1 MHRLIALDVDG
12 TLLDSTHRLTP
23 RVQAAVRAA
32 RARGIHVALATGKL
46 LRSAADLV
54 SALALAGPQIT
65 NNGATIMP
73 AEGGAPLN
81 FWPLEP
87 EALAATL
94 AAVRRAD
101 PTLDIAWYTPD
112 DILTDAPPGPLD
124 AVLAAYH
131 ETPLRRVAAL
141 DARPAALP
149 APAKLLVTG
158 APERLAALRAAVT
171 PPLAGLT
178 RIITTTPDFLEF
190 FSLRASKGIALEA
203 VTARLGLRREEVLA
217 IGDGENDIALL
228 EAAGTAVAMG
238 NAVPALRAHATATT
252 ASNDADGVALAIETL
267 LAGGTLPPAL

>member
-1 MHRLIALDVDG
+1 V
-12 TLLDSTHRLTP
+12 
-23 RVQAAVRAA
+23 
-32 RARGIHVALATGKL
+32 
-46 LRSAADLV
+46 
-54 SALALAGPQIT
+54 GPQIT

-73 AEGGAPLN
+73 AEGGAPLS

-94 AAVRRAD
+94 AAIRRAD
-101 PTLDIAWYTPD
+101 SAIGIAWYTPD

-131 ETPLRRVAAL
+131 EPPLQRVAAL
-141 DARPAALP
+141 GASLP

-203 VTARLGLRREEVLA
+203 VTARLCLRREQVLA

-228 EAAGTAVAMG
+228 DAAGTAVAMA
-238 NAVPALRAHATATT
+238 NAVPALRARASAIT
-252 ASNDADGVALAIETL
+252 ASNDADGVALAIETI
-267 LAGGTLPPAL
+267 LAGGTLPPAPEA